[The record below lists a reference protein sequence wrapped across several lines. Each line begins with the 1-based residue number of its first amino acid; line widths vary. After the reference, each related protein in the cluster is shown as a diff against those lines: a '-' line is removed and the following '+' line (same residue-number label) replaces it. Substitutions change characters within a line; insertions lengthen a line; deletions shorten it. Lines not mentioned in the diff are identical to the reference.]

1 MAKEAVK
8 GSKDIWLEYFDSI
21 RSVCPWSFPAYAKN
35 QIDIKPFFDYQPLGD
50 YLARVYI
57 YHLKSQELA
66 EMMER
71 LNEEY
76 PEEEWFF
83 SHPSEGGHSAPFPCL
98 IQQNH
103 EYLENIRKHLK
114 SPL

>member
-1 MAKEAVK
+1 MGK

-57 YHLKSQELA
+57 YHLKPQELE

-71 LNEEY
+71 LNDEY
-76 PEEEWFF
+76 PHETWFW
-83 SHPSEGGHSAPFPCL
+83 SHPKEGGHSAPFPVL
-98 IQQNH
+98 IQQDTK
-103 EYLENIRKHLK
+103 YLESIRSHLK
-114 SPL
+114 SPI